1 MTEDDLREIEA
12 KRILAEIAREEAELK
27 KLELE
32 TRILDSEVNQSF
44 FFSRKFLRPLAAG
57 VSLALIFAAYIQY
70 VFLPSQLSL
79 NQKIE
84 TAEYTLQQNTVRHN
98 AQLAKLELITTRIEE
113 DAKQAKTELE
123 QAELRLKE
131 AAEQNGLLLTRI
143 NELTQSSGTDQEL
156 QKLGTEVKASGE
168 KIQGQLASIQEQR
181 VQLEVLEDTA
191 KEKRQVP
198 EGSEGWIYIGYFP
211 DDRWQFRTI
220 EIAQGEPILGTEYV
234 VKESVNLRT
243 KAPVF
248 TLLGY
253 RYGDSL
259 GFLVPGQKV
268 VIEEI
273 TEVGL
278 SKVWARVSVAD

>member
-12 KRILAEIAREEAELK
+12 RRILAEIAREEAELR

-32 TRILDSEVNQSF
+32 TRLLDSEVNQSF

-84 TAEYTLQQNTVRHN
+84 TAEFTLQQNTVRHN
-98 AQLAKLELITTRIEE
+98 AQVAKLELITTRIEE
-113 DAKQAKTELE
+113 DARRAKSELE
-123 QAELRLKE
+123 LAEVRLKE
-131 AAEQNGLLLTRI
+131 AGEQNGVLLGRI
-143 NELTQSSGTDQEL
+143 NELTLNSGSDQALE
-156 QKLGTEVKASGE
+156 KLGTEVKASGE
-168 KIQGQLASIQEQR
+168 KIQGQLASIQEQKA
-181 VQLEVLEDTA
+181 QLEVLEDTA
-191 KEKRQVP
+191 KEKRQVAQD
-198 EGSEGWIYIGYFP
+198 SEGWIYIGYFP
-211 DDRWQFRTI
+211 GDRWQFRTI
-220 EIAQGEPILGTEYV
+220 DIEQGEPISGTEYT

-243 KAPVF
+243 KSPVF

-259 GFLVPGQKV
+259 GFLVPGQNV

-278 SKVWARVSVAD
+278 SKIWARVTVAD